1 MTEKDKEN
9 RTLLDEMLIVPVRC
23 VFYARILW
31 IGVVAGL
38 IYLATVI

>member
-23 VFYARILW
+23 VFYALILW

>member
-1 MTEKDKEN
+1 MTEKDREN
-9 RTLLDEMLIVPVRC
+9 RTLLDDLLIVPVRC
-23 VFYARILW
+23 VFYALILW

>member
-9 RTLLDEMLIVPVRC
+9 RTLLDEILNVPVRC
-23 VFYARILW
+23 VFYALILW